1 MSDHKKDGLKNEI
14 AGKAKQ
20 VKGVLTDD
28 DGKKIEGKAQES
40 AGKAEQKLGE
50 ATKKKD

>member
-1 MSDHKKDGLKNEI
+1 MSDLKKDGLKNEI

-40 AGKAEQKLGE
+40 AGKAQQDVDE
-50 ATKKKD
+50 ATKKKN